1 MDDTAVVD
9 ELKTQ
14 FAGKTIL
21 LVAPGKSVGEAVDK
35 IKELIAENNIVS
47 IGLNSTLDLD
57 FDYLL
62 TTRSDIYEQ
71 TVSEGKRV
79 IVPSSVSKGG
89 RGSVKILNYANWIEV
104 DERTHDSSSVIALK
118 LLQAC
123 GVREILLA
131 GFDGFSVNINDNYYD
146 PNMRRPVNAEQAE
159 RRNSYYKRFIN
170 AISRSGIKVVF
181 ITSSMYQ

>member
-1 MDDTAVVD
+1 M
-9 ELKTQ
+9 
-14 FAGKTIL
+14 
-21 LVAPGKSVGEAVDK
+21 
-35 IKELIAENNIVS
+35 
-47 IGLNSTLDLD
+47 D

-71 TVSEGKRV
+71 ALSEGKSI

-123 GVREILLA
+123 GVKDIILA

-146 PNMRRPVNAEQAE
+146 PNMRHPVNAEQAE
-159 RRNSYYKRFIN
+159 RRNAYYKDLIKR
-170 AISRSGIKVVF
+170 ISRTGIKISF
-181 ITSSMYQ
+181 ITKSMYQD